1 MAVPSGS
8 IERVFREESGRILAS
23 LIRVLGDFDL
33 AEDALQDAFA
43 VALERWPS
51 AGVPENPG
59 AWITTAARHK
69 AIDLL
74 RRSKVR
80 REDAAGALLEGEH
93 PAPGAQASRSHT
105 QAEEEAIALLES
117 RSGSTL
123 SDDRLRL
130 IFTCCHPALNRE
142 AQVALTL
149 HTLGGL
155 TTPEVARAFLLP
167 PATLGQRLVRA
178 KQKIRQA
185 GIPYQVPD
193 VDLLPERL
201 PAVLIV
207 LYLIFNEG
215 YSATAGDD
223 LIRGE
228 LCSEAIRLGR
238 ILASLMPREGE
249 VLGLLA
255 LMLLQDSRRAARISP
270 EGELVLLEEQDRGL
284 WDHDEIE
291 EGKRLL
297 DEALSL
303 RRPGS
308 YQIQAAIAALH
319 SEAETTEDT
328 DWPQIVALYETL
340 LRLHPT
346 PVVALNH
353 AVAVAMAEGPEP
365 GLALI
370 EEIGRHGFLEDY
382 LHFHSARADLLRRLR
397 RHAEAREAYRRALDL
412 AGSTPERQFLMRRL
426 RALEGDEGA
435 DSLTRNPA
443 GQE

>member
-1 MAVPSGS
+1 VAVPRSS

-43 VALERWPS
+43 VALERWPRD
-51 AGVPENPG
+51 GVPENPG
-59 AWITTAARHK
+59 AWITTAARNK

-74 RRSKVR
+74 RRRKVR
-80 REDAAGALLEGEH
+80 GEGAAETDLEGG
-93 PAPGAQASRSHT
+93 PAASGTESAPNYARV
-105 QAEEEAIALLES
+105 EEDTIALLES
-117 RSGSTL
+117 NSGSTL
-123 SDDRLRL
+123 TDDRLRL

-149 HTLGGL
+149 RTLGGL
-155 TTPEVARAFLLP
+155 STPEIARAFLLP

-178 KQKIRQA
+178 KQKIREA
-185 GIPYQVPD
+185 RIPYQVPGA
-193 VDLLPERL
+193 DLLPERL

-215 YSATAGDD
+215 YSATAGED
-223 LIRGE
+223 LMRRD
-228 LCSEAIRLGR
+228 LCAEAIRLAR
-238 ILASLMPREGE
+238 ILVSLMPRESE

-255 LMLLQDSRRAARISP
+255 LMLLHDSRRAARISA
-270 EGELVLLEEQDRGL
+270 EGEIVLLEEQDRDL
-284 WDHDEIE
+284 WDQDEIE
-291 EGKRLL
+291 EGKKIL
-297 DEALSL
+297 EAALSM
-303 RRPGS
+303 RRPGN

-319 SEAETTEDT
+319 SEAEAAEDT

-340 LRLHPT
+340 LRLQPS

-370 EEIGRHGFLEDY
+370 DEIGRLGVLDDY
-382 LHFHSARADLLRRLR
+382 LHYHSARADLLRRLNR
-397 RHAEAREAYRRALDL
+397 RDEARETYRRALDL
-412 AGSTPERQFLMRRL
+412 AGSTPERRFLERRL
-426 RALEGDEGA
+426 REVEK
-435 DSLTRNPA
+435 
-443 GQE
+443 E

>member
-1 MAVPSGS
+1 VPVPRLS

-43 VALERWPS
+43 VAIERWPDD
-51 AGVPENPG
+51 GVPDNPG

-74 RRSKVR
+74 RRRKVR
-80 REDAAGALLEGEH
+80 GETTAEAAI
-93 PAPGAQASRSHT
+93 
-105 QAEEEAIALLES
+105 EEEPAASGTDNSPSFARVEEDTIALLDS
-117 RSGSTL
+117 RFGSTL

-130 IFTCCHPALNRE
+130 IFTCCHPALNQQ

-149 HTLGGL
+149 RTLVGL
-155 TTPEVARAFLLP
+155 STPEIARAFLLP
-167 PATLGQRLVRA
+167 PSTLGQRLVRA
-178 KQKIRQA
+178 KQKIREA
-185 GIPYQVPD
+185 RIPYQVPGP
-193 VDLLPERL
+193 DLLPERL

-215 YSATAGDD
+215 YSATTGED
-223 LIRGE
+223 LIRRE

-238 ILASLMPREGE
+238 ILVALMPREAE

-255 LMLLQDSRRAARISP
+255 LMLLHDSRRAARISP
-270 EGELVLLEEQDRGL
+270 SGEIVLLEEQDRDL
-284 WDHDEIE
+284 WDEDEIE
-291 EGKRLL
+291 EGKKILE
-297 DEALSL
+297 EALSL
-303 RRPGS
+303 RRPGG

-319 SEAETTEDT
+319 SESEEAEDT

-340 LRLHPT
+340 LRMQPS

-370 EEIGRHGFLEDY
+370 DEIGRHGVLEDY
-382 LHFHSARADLLRRLR
+382 LHFHSARADLLRRLNR
-397 RHAEAREAYRRALDL
+397 RDEAREAYRRALDL
-412 AGSTPERQFLMRRL
+412 AGSTPEQMFLRKRL
-426 RALEGDEGA
+426 SDLEIA
-435 DSLTRNPA
+435 
-443 GQE
+443 